1 MVTQL
6 VIEGVRPGARVLCV
20 LVLLTLARAVPL
32 CITRRQKGRTDC
44 KWTRRKLRGECAWYF
59 GFCSEDACFLAFPGA
74 WAGSRFAFFCFPP
87 QPLFSHSHTK
97 PPLPLK
103 VLPSPFLLLSPSDFT
118 SSWLL
123 IYRGVDTAHN
133 LPCHVHQCKPHQG
146 PRGRPTL
153 FPPQPQSF
161 LTA

>member
-1 MVTQL
+1 M
-6 VIEGVRPGARVLCV
+6 LCV
-20 LVLLTLARAVPL
+20 LGLLTLARAVPL

-59 GFCSEDACFLAFPGA
+59 GFCSEDAYFLAFPGA

-103 VLPSPFLLLSPSDFT
+103 VLPSPFLLLSPSDLQAAGFSFIEELT
-118 SSWLL
+118 LLTIFHAMSISASHIRIHVDDPPSSHPSLK
-123 IYRGVDTAHN
+123 A
-133 LPCHVHQCKPHQG
+133 
-146 PRGRPTL
+146 
-153 FPPQPQSF
+153 S
-161 LTA
+161 